1 MENTNTP
8 QANAEQGKTIAIISY
23 ITLIGWIIALVM
35 HGSNKT
41 SIGAYHIRQSLG
53 LILLAVSTIVI
64 RIPLMFI
71 PFIGWGANLLITI
84 GLLIFWILGLVSAIN
99 GEEKPLPLMGEAFQK
114 WFASIGK

>member
-8 QANAEQGKTIAIISY
+8 TPSADQGKTIAIVSY
-23 ITLIGWIIALVM
+23 FTLIGWIIALVM

-53 LILLAVSTIVI
+53 LMLLAISTIVI

-71 PFIGWGANLLITI
+71 PFLGWGLNLAISI
-84 GLLIFWILGLVSAIN
+84 GLLIFWILGLVTAIN
-99 GEEKPLPLMGEAFQK
+99 GEEKPLPLIGDAFQK